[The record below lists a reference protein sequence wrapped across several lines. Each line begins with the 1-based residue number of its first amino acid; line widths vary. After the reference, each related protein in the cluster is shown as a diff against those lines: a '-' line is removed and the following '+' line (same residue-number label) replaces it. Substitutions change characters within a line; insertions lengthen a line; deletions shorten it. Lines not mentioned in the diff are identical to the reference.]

1 MRHSILTNRRGF
13 VFVLTVLAG
22 SAPCSFAQ
30 IQPSKVLDQPATMIS
45 HLPLDGAMVRG
56 IHLR

>member
-1 MRHSILTNRRGF
+1 MRHSILPNRWGF
-13 VFVLTVLAG
+13 GSVLTLLVG
-22 SAPCSFAQ
+22 SAPCSCAQ
-30 IQPSKVLDQPATMIS
+30 IQPPKVLDQPATVIS